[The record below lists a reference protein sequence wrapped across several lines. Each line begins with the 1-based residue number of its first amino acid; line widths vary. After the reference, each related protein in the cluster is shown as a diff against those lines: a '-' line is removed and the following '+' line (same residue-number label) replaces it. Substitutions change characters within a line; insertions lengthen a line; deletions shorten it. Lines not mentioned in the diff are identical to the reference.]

1 MAVVYSLFYIEMNL
15 VVGTLAMFLLVAC
28 WIASNYMAQIM
39 PIEQA
44 GKVRPTLFPNC
55 WWRWVVV
62 TDDKKC

>member
-1 MAVVYSLFYIEMNL
+1 

-55 WWRWVVV
+55 W
-62 TDDKKC
+62 

>member
-1 MAVVYSLFYIEMNL
+1 
-15 VVGTLAMFLLVAC
+15 
-28 WIASNYMAQIM
+28 MAQIM